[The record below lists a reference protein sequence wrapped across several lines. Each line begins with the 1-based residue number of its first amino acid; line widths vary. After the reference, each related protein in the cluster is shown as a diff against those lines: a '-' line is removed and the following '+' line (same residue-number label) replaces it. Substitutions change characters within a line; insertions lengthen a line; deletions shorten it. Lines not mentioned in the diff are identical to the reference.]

1 MRTFTIENEDNNI
14 ILHASASEAEAIPDA
29 QRFATQE
36 QLCGLADHWPT
47 SRLTEIWNSLPGATP
62 VRKFQTR
69 AIAAARIWKAIQH
82 LGDALPPEQ
91 PADEAVVETALDAQ
105 VAAEPVPG
113 PGAGIVAPRVP
124 EAAPVESP
132 AISAATAANDAPNA
146 APAEKLVRILE
157 RAFEGLTPEQH
168 REKWNALK
176 KALDEL
182 KPADAQ
188 KAAKTGA
195 PREGS
200 KTSQVIAMLKRE
212 GGTTVEQ
219 IMVTM
224 EWQQHT
230 TRAMLSAGGSLVKSH
245 GLVIVSENVG
255 GKRVYSIKA

>member
-1 MRTFTIENEDNNI
+1 MRTFTIENQDNNI
-14 ILHASASEAEAIPDA
+14 ILHASAGEAEAIPDA
-29 QRFATQE
+29 ERFATEE
-36 QLCGLADHWPT
+36 QLSGLADHWPT
-47 SRLTEIWNSLPGATP
+47 TRLVEIWNSLPGATP

-69 AIAAARIWKAIQH
+69 AIAVARIWKAIQR

-91 PADEAVVETALDAQ
+91 PVDEAVVKTPLAAQ

-113 PGAGIVAPRVP
+113 TEPAVVAPHAP
-124 EAAPVESP
+124 DAAPEESP
-132 AISAATAANDAPNA
+132 ATNDATPANA
-146 APAEKLVRILE
+146 APSSASSEKLLRMLE
-157 RAFEGLTPEQH
+157 RAFEGLTPEQ
-168 REKWNALK
+168 RAEKWDALK

-182 KPADAQ
+182 KPAGSK
-188 KAAKTGA
+188 KAARTGA

-212 GGTTVEQ
+212 VGTTVDE
-219 IMVTM
+219 IMATM

-230 TRAMLSAGGSLVKSH
+230 TRAMLSAGGSLVKKH

>member
-14 ILHASASEAEAIPDA
+14 ILHASAGEAEAVPDA
-29 QRFATQE
+29 ERFATEE
-36 QLCGLADHWPT
+36 QLSGLADNWPT
-47 SRLTEIWNSLPGATP
+47 TRLVEIWNSLPGATP

-69 AIAAARIWKAIQH
+69 AIAVTRIWKAIQR
-82 LGDALPPEQ
+82 LGDALPPSQAVGETMVETQ
-91 PADEAVVETALDAQ
+91 PAAQ
-105 VAAEPVPG
+105 VTAEPVPG
-113 PGAGIVAPRVP
+113 PEPAVVAPHTP
-124 EAAPVESP
+124 DAAPN
-132 AISAATAANDAPNA
+132 SAPT
-146 APAEKLVRILE
+146 EKLLRILE
-157 RAFEGLTPEQH
+157 RVFEGLTPEQ
-168 REKWNALK
+168 REEKWDALK
-176 KALDEL
+176 KALDQL

-212 GGTTVEQ
+212 GGTTVDE
-219 IMVTM
+219 IMATM

-230 TRAMLSAGGSLVKSH
+230 TRAMLSAGGSLVKKH